1 MSGENYKSILYND
14 IKELK
19 KIKAYLKMEGWLRD
33 ERMNENI
40 INYFQEDIMKIIQE
54 EIDLTYDLIE
64 FENRKKRKER

>member
-1 MSGENYKSILYND
+1 MSRENYKSILYND

-64 FENRKKRKER
+64 FENRKKRKEI